1 LTPLVTIDPDTAVGL
16 GAAVQAGLKA
26 RDAALED
33 TVMTDVCPFTL
44 GVAVVDYLDA
54 ARERRSDPRIEP
66 IIERNAVV
74 PISRSKTF
82 SATADGQGA
91 VRIEVYQGEH
101 LRPENNV
108 HLGSLRV
115 EIPQAPAGR
124 EGVDVRFTYDI
135 NGALEV
141 DAKVLSTGLIRQQI
155 FRNSS
160 GLSDDELATRF
171 KALAE
176 IKLHPRDQLENRTL
190 IARAERLYAEV
201 LGEQREVILHGIRQF
216 ETGLADQRNRNL
228 AQLRKDFSAFLD
240 RLSRSPLDVS

>member
-1 LTPLVTIDPDTAVGL
+1 
-16 GAAVQAGLKA
+16 
-26 RDAALED
+26 
-33 TVMTDVCPFTL
+33 MTDVCPFTL
-44 GVAVVDYLDA
+44 GVAVVDYLDS
-54 ARERRSDPRIEP
+54 ARERRGEPRIEP

-82 SATADGQGA
+82 SATADNQGA

-115 EIPQAPAGR
+115 EIPTAPAGR

-141 DAKVLSTGLIRQQI
+141 DAKVLSTGLVRQQI

-160 GLSDDELATRF
+160 GLSDAELATRF

-201 LGEQREVILHGIRQF
+201 LGDQREIVRLGIRQF
-216 ETGLADQRNRNL
+216 ETALADQRNRDL
-228 AQLRKDFSAFLD
+228 PQLRKDFTAFLD
-240 RLSRSPLDVS
+240 RLARSPFEQT